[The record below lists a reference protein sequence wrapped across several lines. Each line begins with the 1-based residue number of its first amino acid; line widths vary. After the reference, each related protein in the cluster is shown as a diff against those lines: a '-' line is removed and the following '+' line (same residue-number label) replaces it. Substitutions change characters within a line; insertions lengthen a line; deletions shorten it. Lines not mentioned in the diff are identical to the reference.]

1 MGGLYD
7 AATLRA
13 RCYIICQRA
22 WNTVYVAPAASSARD
37 APERDCALFDI
48 GIDDMGEIAA
58 AARLVRRDS
67 HACLMLGAC
76 LADPQAIAWL
86 ERAHPDLSQGPADL
100 QSAALTTE
108 LCTHAVRSF
117 SEFHYARI

>member
-1 MGGLYD
+1 MWPPRHHPRE
-7 AATLRA
+7 T
-13 RCYIICQRA
+13 
-22 WNTVYVAPAASSARD
+22 
-37 APERDCALFDI
+37 RDCALFDI

-86 ERAHPDLSQGPADL
+86 ERAHPYLSQGPADL

>member
-1 MGGLYD
+1 MMPLHYERD
-7 AATLRA
+7 VISFASERV
-13 RCYIICQRA
+13 IQSM
-22 WNTVYVAPAASSARD
+22 ASSARD

-48 GIDDMGEIAA
+48 GTDDMGEIAA

-108 LCTHAVRSF
+108 LCQML
-117 SEFHYARI
+117 